1 MNRYAVCD
9 DEGELRSFYT
19 KAEALEFIGNRTDEF
34 HIKVKPRKPK
44 PDPLQLVGD
53 CLI

>member
-9 DEGELRSFYT
+9 EDGELRSFYT
-19 KAEALEFIGNRTDEF
+19 RAEALEFIGGRPEF

-44 PDPLQLVGD
+44 PNPFDIVGE

>member
-9 DEGELRSFYT
+9 EDGELRSFYT
-19 KAEALEFIGNRTDEF
+19 EEEALAFIGGRPEF

-44 PDPLQLVGD
+44 PDPLSIVGD
-53 CLI
+53 APF